1 MVEQQDPSQLVF
13 LALAA
18 VVIILFAARGWRLG
32 LVRQAL
38 NIVAVVAAYAG
49 AYFGAKFLIP
59 VLRPIGFPDQILM
72 GIGGLI
78 AGLVIFVGLS
88 IVWAVLFKRTAHQ
101 GSALVRYGFG
111 ISGAV
116 LGAAFGLFLVL
127 LGAVGIR
134 LLGSIAEHELSGN
147 KRRNAA
153 SNPVATR
160 LARIKRSI
168 SQGATGAVVAKVDP
182 IPTDVYSLLGKVGE
196 MTSDPESLSRF
207 GDNPNVRALSAHPK
221 IVALQNDPEIAKA
234 VEAQDFLTLLRNPKL
249 VSAANDPEVIRLV
262 GALDL
267 NKALDF
273 ALKPSQKPAARSH

>member
-1 MVEQQDPSQLVF
+1 MVEQHDPSQLVF

-18 VVIILFAARGWRLG
+18 VVIGLFAVRGWRLG

-38 NIVAVVAAYAG
+38 NIVSVVAAYGG

-88 IVWAVLFKRTAHQ
+88 IVWGVLFKRTAHQ
-101 GSALVRYGFG
+101 SSALVRYGFG

-116 LGAAFGLFLVL
+116 LGAAFGFFLVL

-134 LLGSIAEHELSGN
+134 LLGSIAEHELTGKKHPNS
-147 KRRNAA
+147 A

-168 SQGATGAVVAKVDP
+168 SQGTTGAVVAKVDP
-182 IPTDVYSLLGKVGE
+182 IPADVYSLLGKVGE
-196 MTSDPESLSRF
+196 MSSDPESLTRF
-207 GDNPNVRALSAHPK
+207 SENPNVRALSMHPK

-234 VEAQDFLTLLRNPKL
+234 MEAQDFLTLLRNPKL
-249 VSAANDPEVIRLV
+249 VAAANDPEVIRLV

-273 ALKPSQKPAARSH
+273 ALKPSQKPAARNH